1 MKSISTK
8 TFFSFFT
15 FLFLNIGVFAQN
27 VVVTPQT
34 ALNNYISNNDK
45 SFQWELKDSSAMGNV
60 KIYQLLL
67 TSQKW
72 HNYTW
77 RHQLT
82 VFVPKN
88 RQYSDALLFI
98 TGGSNKDEQPNWT
111 KSDGLWPSLA
121 GLAEKNKATVAL
133 IRQVPN
139 QPFFGNLTEDA
150 LISYTLHQFKK
161 DKDYTWPLLFPMVKS
176 AVRAMDAVQEF
187 TRQKQKYEVNS
198 FVISGASKRGW
209 TTWLSAAID
218 DKRVKAIAPMVIDML
233 NMPAT
238 LNYQYTTYGEYSI
251 QIEDYVKL
259 GIPQGTDTEEGK
271 AITAMIDPFSYRS
284 KLNVPKM
291 IFIGTNDEYWTVDA
305 IKHYLGEIPGKNMI
319 HYVPNVGHNLGG
331 GKQAFESLSAFF
343 GLTVLNQAYPVNTWE
358 ISSNKVLSELTVNAV
373 AENLV
378 EATLWQTTSSD
389 RDFRNNL
396 WLSNNIKLKDLP
408 QIKISMS
415 HPKKGYQAFYLET
428 KYKDPNGGTF
438 SVCTRVYV
446 TDTEKVL

>member
-150 LISYTLHQFKK
+150 LISYTLNQFKK
-161 DKDYTWPLLFPMVKS
+161 DKDYI
-176 AVRAMDAVQEF
+176 
-187 TRQKQKYEVNS
+187 NS
-198 FVISGASKRGW
+198 NSK
-209 TTWLSAAID
+209 
-218 DKRVKAIAPMVIDML
+218 
-233 NMPAT
+233 
-238 LNYQYTTYGEYSI
+238 
-251 QIEDYVKL
+251 
-259 GIPQGTDTEEGK
+259 
-271 AITAMIDPFSYRS
+271 
-284 KLNVPKM
+284 
-291 IFIGTNDEYWTVDA
+291 ND
-305 IKHYLGEIPGKNMI
+305 
-319 HYVPNVGHNLGG
+319 
-331 GKQAFESLSAFF
+331 
-343 GLTVLNQAYPVNTWE
+343 
-358 ISSNKVLSELTVNAV
+358 
-373 AENLV
+373 
-378 EATLWQTTSSD
+378 
-389 RDFRNNL
+389 
-396 WLSNNIKLKDLP
+396 
-408 QIKISMS
+408 
-415 HPKKGYQAFYLET
+415 
-428 KYKDPNGGTF
+428 
-438 SVCTRVYV
+438 
-446 TDTEKVL
+446 